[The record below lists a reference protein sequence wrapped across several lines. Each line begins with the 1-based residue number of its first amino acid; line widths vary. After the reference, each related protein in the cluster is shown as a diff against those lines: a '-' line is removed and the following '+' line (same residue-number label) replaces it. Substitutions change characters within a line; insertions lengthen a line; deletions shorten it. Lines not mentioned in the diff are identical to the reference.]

1 MHEGEKRQNQRNAFK
16 EFLKVR
22 LSTSHPSA
30 DFPERMARGIDISTG
45 GVGLEADEELRQGE
59 VVKLSV
65 PLGVAGTK
73 IPVFAEVRW
82 VEARGGT
89 FRMGLQFLS

>member
-1 MHEGEKRQNQRNAFK
+1 MEEGEKRQNQRSVFK

-22 LSTSHPSA
+22 LSTTSPSA

-45 GVGLEADEELRQGE
+45 GVGLEADEKLQKGE

-82 VEARGGT
+82 VAEQSGGY
-89 FRMGLQFLS
+89 RMGLQFLT